1 MSEIASHGHR
11 VRSPAWDDLVP
22 FLGASAEEWHAITGD
37 VDRDAI
43 ITFGLIEAIARTW
56 KEIHAAA
63 LAVYDLNL
71 AEWTTIGML
80 RSSPPEFRRSPTEL
94 RYLVGQTSAGMTR
107 ILTKLTEGELVR
119 REPSR
124 SDGRGHDVILTPSGE
139 VLAKESFRA
148 LHAIQRDCLAPIEP
162 AQRQRLISALD
173 ELRIALARESE
184 MT

>member
-1 MSEIASHGHR
+1 MSEVTSLGPR
-11 VRSPAWDDLVP
+11 GRSSAWDDLIP
-22 FLGASAEEWHAITGD
+22 FLGASAEEWDAITGD

-43 ITFGLIEAIARTW
+43 IIFGLIEAIARTW

-124 SDGRGHDVILTPSGE
+124 SDGRGHDVILTAKGDA
-139 VLAKESFRA
+139 LAEHSFRA
-148 LHAIQRDCLAPIEP
+148 LHAIQRDRLAPIEP
-162 AQRQRLISALD
+162 AQRRHLISALD
-173 ELRIALARESE
+173 ELRIALAREPE
-184 MT
+184 VP